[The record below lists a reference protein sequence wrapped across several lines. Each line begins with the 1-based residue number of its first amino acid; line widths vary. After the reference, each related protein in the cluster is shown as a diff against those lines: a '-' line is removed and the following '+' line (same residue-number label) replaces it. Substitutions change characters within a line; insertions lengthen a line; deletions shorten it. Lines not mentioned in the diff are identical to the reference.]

1 MDAQLLRANFFIIII
16 IIYIFFLRRGGGGS
30 HVYSYKLILHVCTYV
45 IKVRIYSFCF

>member
-16 IIYIFFLRRGGGGS
+16 IYIFFSGEGGGS